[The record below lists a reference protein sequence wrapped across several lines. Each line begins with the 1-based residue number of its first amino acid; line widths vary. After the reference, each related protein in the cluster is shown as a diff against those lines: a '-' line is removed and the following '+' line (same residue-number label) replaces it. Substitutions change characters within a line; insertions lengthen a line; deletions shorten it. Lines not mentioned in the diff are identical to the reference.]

1 METLMNWLT
10 KLDSWVWSDWVLI
23 SALVTGVVFTIFSGF
38 SQYRSLTHGSKAVF
52 GKYSAEGGAGS
63 ISHFQAL
70 SAALSA
76 TVGLGNIAGVAM
88 AVLLGGP
95 GAIFWMW
102 IVGFFGMAIKFT
114 EVTLSML
121 YRNTDDP
128 ENPSGGPMWVLK
140 SVSEEVMPGKLGK
153 FIGGLLGGIFCVAL
167 IIAALTGGNLF
178 QAYNVSDIA
187 VNVASDFGL
196 ADKTTTVWVVG
207 ITLALLVGAVIIGG
221 IKRIG
226 AVAGTIVPFMCGIYV
241 VCGLVIIF
249 WNIADV
255 PAVFALIVD
264 SALNGQTATNAFI
277 GGTVGAAF
285 TFGMQRALFSSEA
298 GFGSAPIAHCAVKT
312 KEPVRE
318 GVVAGLEPFI
328 DTLVVCTITA
338 LVVLLSGVWN
348 RAPDYPDLV
357 DAAQPQ
363 SIPAQVTLAQTVFSD
378 EDEYPELTVGT
389 QVYAQVLATPVK
401 AEEAKNYWLTG
412 SVQNSPA
419 GRVLAWDA
427 LPMSELDA
435 DESISLQDEALYSSR
450 AADAQFGEHPELSLL
465 KNDDAKWVLPNR
477 YLSAAESTTLS
488 ADQGVFW
495 VVHDGA
501 ELDERGHDRW
511 FGKVLVGEQQHVI
524 VWDQFAFEDGSI
536 APQFNPGLYKKLV
549 GASVTRVA
557 FEQELPGVGGWMV
570 SIAVILFALSTM
582 IAWSYY
588 GEQGII
594 FLTGG
599 RNTQATQVILLVYKL
614 IFCAVIVFSCVGL
627 DPDNKELNTI
637 SNIGVGLMLT
647 MNIPIILLFGMT
659 AIRKY
664 HGYIQRL
671 KAGEFDRT

>member
-1 METLMNWLT
+1 METLMHWLT
-10 KLDSWVWSDWVLI
+10 QLDGWVWSDWVLI

-38 SQYRSLTHGSKAVF
+38 SQYRSLTHGTSTVL
-52 GKYSAEGGAGS
+52 GKYSEEGGDGA

-121 YRNTDDP
+121 YRNTDEPD
-128 ENPSGGPMWVLK
+128 NPHGGPMWVLK
-140 SVSEEVMPGKLGK
+140 RVSEEIIPGKLGK
-153 FIGGLLGGIFCVAL
+153 FLGWLFGGIFCVAL

-187 VNVASDFGL
+187 ASVASDFGL
-196 ADKTTTVWVVG
+196 ADKATITWAVG
-207 ITLALLVGAVIIGG
+207 ITLAVLVGAVILGG

-226 AVAGTIVPFMCGIYV
+226 SVAGTIVPFMCGIYI

-255 PAVFALIVD
+255 PAILWLIID
-264 SALNGQTATNAFI
+264 SAINGQTAVNAFI
-277 GGTVGAAF
+277 GGSVGAAF

-348 RAPDYPDLV
+348 RTADYPSF
-357 DAAQPQ
+357 AQAPIQ
-363 SIPAQVTLAQTVFSD
+363 QVPAQVTIQPTVFTD
-378 EDEYPELTVGT
+378 ADNYPELSLGKN
-389 QVYAQVLATPVK
+389 VYAQIAAAPAGSDQKQTQWLAGRV
-401 AEEAKNYWLTG
+401 E
-412 SVQNSPA
+412 NSPA
-419 GRVLAWDA
+419 GRMLTWNA
-427 LPMSELDA
+427 LPMSQFNDA
-435 DESISLQDEALYSSR
+435 ESIQLSSEALYSSQS
-450 AADAQFGEHPELSLL
+450 ANDAIDNAPELSLL
-465 KNDDAKWVLPNR
+465 ANSTTQWSLPIQ
-477 YLSAAESTTLS
+477 YLSPTDAALPGK
-488 ADQGVFW
+488 DQGVFW
-495 VVHDGA
+495 IVQDDGGN
-501 ELDERGHDRW
+501 RDRW
-511 FGKVLVGEQQHVI
+511 FGNVSAGEKQNVI
-524 VWDQFAFEDGSI
+524 IWDNYAFDDASVR
-536 APQFNPGLYKKLV
+536 PQFEPGLYKKVV

-557 FEQELPGVGGWMV
+557 FESELPGVGGWMV
-570 SIAVILFALSTM
+570 SIAVVLFALSTM
-582 IAWSYY
+582 ISWSYY

-594 FLTGG
+594 FLNGG
-599 RNTQATQVILLVYKL
+599 RNTKATQVMLLVYKI

-659 AIRKY
+659 AIHKY
-664 HGYIQRL
+664 HGYMGRL
-671 KAGEFDRT
+671 KAGEFNR